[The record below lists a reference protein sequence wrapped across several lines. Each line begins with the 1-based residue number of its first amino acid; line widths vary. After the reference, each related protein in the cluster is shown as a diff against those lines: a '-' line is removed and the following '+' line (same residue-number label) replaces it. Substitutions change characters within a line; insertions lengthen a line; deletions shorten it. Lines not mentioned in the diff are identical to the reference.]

1 MKTQVNSGEIPFRKN
16 VGKMKQNV
24 DNRRLTPKSANLTRY
39 PILKIQLRENTGKGL
54 KISETGMADMW
65 VLVQTNK
72 VWNIGQLDIRQ
83 LGCRVSVVQH
93 FGSLN
98 FLDMQDVGL

>member
-1 MKTQVNSGEIPFRKN
+1 MKTQVNLGEIPFRKN

-24 DNRRLTPKSANLTRY
+24 DNRRLKSANLTRY

-54 KISETGMADMW
+54 KISETSMADMW